1 MQASLD
7 HVLLQTI
14 NLIFGKQLYLQELAN
29 KSVEIEKKNDNIKTL
44 SGEIDV
50 KNTTISNLQTQIKE
64 KNGALLKKSN
74 AITKLNKSNVIKENR
89 IKELEAEIESKDF
102 ALQQKSDAVA
112 EVNRSNTKKD
122 NNIKELETQL
132 KLRVRTIEEV
142 YRSNSMKEGR
152 IKHLETQVWEKDDS
166 IAALEYKLANSI
178 IHRKKLE
185 QKFERFG
192 QKIEG
197 RQDLTL
203 RGMAV
208 SIFRPLRATRR
219 PGSTSQSRGQ
229 TQNGGPSDQSQ
240 KISSGPEKPQELP
253 SAVPKVPSDLQTI
266 LLSDE
271 SQSYDILATPSQ

>member
-64 KNGALLKKSN
+64 KNGALF
-74 AITKLNKSNVIKENR
+74 KSNVIKENR

-240 KISSGPEKPQELP
+240 KISSDPEKPQELP